1 MKDNFTKKNMK
12 LWVEFPKI
20 IIEKKFILGHM
31 YYVCMQSTTE
41 EKNKHFKC
49 YQRKKRQITYNG
61 RTIRDNKYLRSKSET
76 VSRWTHIFKEL
87 REKKHKPKSLCSK
100 RMRAK

>member
-49 YQRKKRQITYNG
+49 YQRKKGKLPTMEGQ
-61 RTIRDNKYLRSKSET
+61 LET
-76 VSRWTHIFKEL
+76 TNISDQSQ
-87 REKKHKPKSLCSK
+87 KP
-100 RMRAK
+100 